1 MKKISILLFVI
12 GFSVLSAEKLE
23 ITADK
28 FIAKDAEKMVHF
40 MGNAQIIQGKTQ
52 VHAAKIIV
60 YFNEDNS
67 TRMYRAFGGVRFHI
81 RKSETDYQ
89 GSCHEMRYFPKK
101 KKYILEGS
109 VKVKDRQNRR
119 DITANRIEIHSTTGA
134 FTIEGS
140 KKTAAKLIFEMK

>member
-1 MKKISILLFVI
+1 MKRIFLLLSIC
-12 GFSVLSAEKLE
+12 SVWIVAEKLE

-28 FIAKDAEKMVHF
+28 FIAKDAEKMVRF
-40 MGNAQIIQGKTQ
+40 LGNAQIVQGKTQ
-52 VHAAKIIV
+52 VHASKIIV

-67 TRMYRAFGGVRFHI
+67 TQMYRAFGGVRFHI

-101 KKYILEGS
+101 KKYILEGN

-134 FTIEGS
+134 FIIEGS
-140 KKTAAKLIFEMK
+140 KKIAAKLIFEMK